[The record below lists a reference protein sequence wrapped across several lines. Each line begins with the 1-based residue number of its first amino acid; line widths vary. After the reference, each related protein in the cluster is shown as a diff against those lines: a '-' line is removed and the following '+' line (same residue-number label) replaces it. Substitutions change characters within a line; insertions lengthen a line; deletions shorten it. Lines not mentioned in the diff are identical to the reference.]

1 MPLAATDVDNE
12 LAEEDILDIRE
23 SGDYQSANQM
33 TEAECGEWREN
44 NQRLFN
50 RKYVVYED
58 LDQRRND

>member
-12 LAEEDILDIRE
+12 LAEEHILDIRE